1 MALANTLTQSLR
13 TAYPNNFDKNE
24 NRLSRYGAWD
34 FFKKDTKAPG
44 TIFTPD
50 IVENIKKSFGNSVVV
65 PVIDGEDVA
74 IGNVRSCTV
83 VDSENT
89 SKLVTLTFITYSFG
103 FSMYPAQ
110 HYNNDIKYQADYDR
124 KLKKYLVKLAATLDT
139 QCLTTL
145 NANKCQ
151 ALAGLVGYYPELADA
166 LQITQ
171 AQKDDFFN
179 NAESIMHTLDFYDNI
194 HVIAGTQLGPLW
206 RRLDNQ
212 GSNNGTN
219 QSFQLPPFTPW
230 LTNRVTNGAGVQ
242 VTGYLVQEG
251 TCAVENRNDPDAV
264 MGSKVGEQMVWEEV
278 QMPIVDLKMGSFY
291 REDCNDA
298 NALHAGTAGLTRT
311 KRESF
316 EFSTDICFQTVYNK
330 AIATEPNPIVKF
342 EISAT

>member
-13 TAYPNNFDKNE
+13 AQYPNNFDKNE
-24 NRLSRYGAWD
+24 ARQSRYGAWD
-34 FFKKDTKAPG
+34 FAKKDTKAPG

-50 IVENIKKSFGNSVVV
+50 IINLIKQSFGNSVVV

-74 IGNVRSCTV
+74 IGNTRSCTV

-89 SKLVTLTFITYSFG
+89 SQLVTLTFTTYSFG
-103 FSMYPAQ
+103 FTMYPAQ

-124 KLKKYLVKLAATLDT
+124 KLKKYLLKLAATLDSAV
-139 QCLTTL
+139 LTSL

-179 NAESIMHTLDFYDNI
+179 NAESIMHTLDFYDNV
-194 HVIAGTQLGPLW
+194 HVIAGTQLGPMW
-206 RRLDNQ
+206 RRIDNQ
-212 GSNNGTN
+212 GGNNAEN
-219 QSFQLPPFTPW
+219 LSFQLRPFTPW
-230 LTNRVTNGAGVQ
+230 LTNRLTNGAGVQ

-251 TCAVENRNDPDAV
+251 SIAVENRNDPDAI

-291 REDCNDA
+291 REDCTDLSG
-298 NALHAGTAGLTRT
+298 LHAGSAGLTRT
-311 KRESF
+311 KKESF
-316 EFSTDICFQTVYNK
+316 EFSTDVCIQTVYNRD
-330 AIATEPNPIVKF
+330 IANQPNPIVKF
-342 EISAT
+342 EIATT